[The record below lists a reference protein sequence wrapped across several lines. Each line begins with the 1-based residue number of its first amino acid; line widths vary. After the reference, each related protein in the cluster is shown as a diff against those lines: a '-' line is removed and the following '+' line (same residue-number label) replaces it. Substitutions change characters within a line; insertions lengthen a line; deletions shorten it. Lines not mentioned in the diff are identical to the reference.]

1 MRQVIRLQTWP
12 FLRLE
17 CCLFS
22 SFRLAAGTPKNL
34 KMGLVF
40 LKAPGKICSL
50 GRSWGRWPMGPII
63 GELGPKAHL
72 EGIDMRIFMICLM
85 LSTTLAWAQSKVAQV
100 KMLRGEAS
108 LKNGGK
114 LTQDQW
120 VSSGVVIVTAEKS
133 FVRLMFIDKSQMNI
147 GPNSEMKIEQFG
159 GGDAGVIDLVKGKIR
174 SQVSK
179 DYLQQKDKD
188 KSKMFIK
195 TPNAV
200 MGIRG
205 TDFMIST
212 NGINTSAVLFEG
224 EVVFEKLAPNDAR
237 GINTDRLE
245 AVVDRGVRIMPGEF
259 SVVEATRPNP
269 TVPSL
274 LNVQQV
280 ETLEKNQD
288 FSESAAT
295 DAGKVTKSTVPG
307 GLSGATVA
315 NAPTVLSKELEQTG
329 VNALADAP
337 AKVDA
342 ETAKG
347 FTREDTIKPTSGSFL
362 HVDSGVV
369 IAPPKDAVFDSNSG
383 TYVASSSSGAVDKS
397 GSFVAPPGMAITYK
411 GEVFSKVGN
420 EIVKL
425 DRLSSVAGQGAT
437 FGDVA
442 SVIGKTQPET
452 VAGSAPAAV
461 GANDGKGP
469 PSKGTVSTAVATTI
483 AQATSTDN
491 FKAPPPP
498 PGSPGPVPGFNPQ
511 DGKPRIEPPTLCP
524 TCAFVPGGADSTE
537 KTKVNIGTTVGP

>member
-1 MRQVIRLQTWP
+1 
-12 FLRLE
+12 
-17 CCLFS
+17 
-22 SFRLAAGTPKNL
+22 
-34 KMGLVF
+34 
-40 LKAPGKICSL
+40 
-50 GRSWGRWPMGPII
+50 
-63 GELGPKAHL
+63 
-72 EGIDMRIFMICLM
+72 MRIFIVL
-85 LSTTLAWAQSKVAQV
+85 LLLTSSLAWAQSKVAQV

-108 LKNGGK
+108 IKDGAK

-120 VSSGVVIVTAEKS
+120 VSSGVVIVTQEKS

-188 KSKMFIK
+188 KSKIFIK

-224 EVVFEKLAPNDAR
+224 EVVFEKFAPNGPR
-237 GINTDRLE
+237 GFNTDRLE
-245 AVVDRGVRIMPGEF
+245 AIVDRGVRIMPGEF
-259 SVVEATRPNP
+259 SVVEANRPNP

-288 FSESAAT
+288 FSESTASESAK
-295 DAGKVTKSTVPG
+295 ATKSTVPG
-307 GLSGATVA
+307 GLSGAAVA
-315 NAPTVLSKELEQTG
+315 NTSTVLNKELEQSG
-329 VNALADAP
+329 VKGDLVSVVKA
-337 AKVDA
+337 DA

-347 FTREDTIKPTSGSFL
+347 YSNENGVKPTSGSML

-383 TYVASSSSGAVDKS
+383 TFIAASGSGAIDKS
-397 GSFVAPPGMAITYK
+397 GAFVPPAGMAITDK
-411 GEVFSKVGN
+411 GEVFAKVGN

-425 DRLSSVAGQGAT
+425 DRLSPVAGQGAT

-442 SVIGKTQPET
+442 TVVTKALTET
-452 VAGSAPAAV
+452 TVGSAPAAV
-461 GANDGKGP
+461 GVTTTTTV
-469 PSKGTVSTAVATTI
+469 KGTVSTILSTTI
-483 AQATSTDN
+483 SEATSETN
-491 FKAPPPP
+491 YQTK
-498 PGSPGPVPGFNPQ
+498 VPTYDSSTTTIVQ
-511 DGKPRIEPPTLCP
+511 DPSKVLVEAPTLCA
-524 TCAFVPGGADSTE
+524 TCAVKPGGSDSTST
-537 KTKVNIGTTVGP
+537 TKVRVDTTVGDP

>member
-1 MRQVIRLQTWP
+1 
-12 FLRLE
+12 
-17 CCLFS
+17 
-22 SFRLAAGTPKNL
+22 
-34 KMGLVF
+34 
-40 LKAPGKICSL
+40 
-50 GRSWGRWPMGPII
+50 
-63 GELGPKAHL
+63 
-72 EGIDMRIFMICLM
+72 MRIFIICLM
-85 LSTTLAWAQSKVAQV
+85 LTTSVAWAQSKVAQV

-108 LKNGGK
+108 LKGGGK
-114 LTQDQW
+114 LVQDQW

-212 NGINTSAVLFEG
+212 NGVNTSAVLFEG
-224 EVVFEKLAPNDAR
+224 EVVFEKLAPSDAR

-259 SVVEATRPNP
+259 SVVEAARPNP

-295 DAGKVTKSTVPG
+295 DVSKATKSIVPG
-307 GLSGATVA
+307 GLSGATIS
-315 NAPTVLSKELEQTG
+315 NTSTVLNKELEQTG
-329 VNALADAP
+329 VSVVADAP
-337 AKVDA
+337 VKVDA
-342 ETAKG
+342 ESAKG
-347 FTREDTIKPTSGSFL
+347 FAREENVKPTSGSFL

-383 TYVASSSSGAVDKS
+383 TYIAPSSTGAVDKS
-397 GSFVAPPGMAITYK
+397 GSFVAPTGMAITDK
-411 GEVFSKVGN
+411 GEVFAKVGN

-425 DRLSSVAGQGAT
+425 DRLSPVAGQGAT

-442 SVIGKTQPET
+442 SAIGKTQPEP

-461 GANDGKGP
+461 GSTDGKAP
-469 PSKGTVSTAVATTI
+469 PSKGTVSSAVATTI

-498 PGSPGPVPGFNPQ
+498 PGSPGPVPVFNPQ
-511 DGKPRIEPPTLCP
+511 DGKAAIEAPTLCP
-524 TCAFVPGGADSTE
+524 ACAIRPGAPDSRDTSN
-537 KTKVNIGTTVGP
+537 VNLGTTVRD

>member
-1 MRQVIRLQTWP
+1 
-12 FLRLE
+12 
-17 CCLFS
+17 
-22 SFRLAAGTPKNL
+22 
-34 KMGLVF
+34 
-40 LKAPGKICSL
+40 
-50 GRSWGRWPMGPII
+50 
-63 GELGPKAHL
+63 
-72 EGIDMRIFMICLM
+72 MRIFMLCLM
-85 LSTTLAWAQSKVAQV
+85 LTTSLAWAQSKVAQV

-108 LKNGGK
+108 LKGGGK

-224 EVVFEKLAPNDAR
+224 EVVFEKLAPSDGR
-237 GINTDRLE
+237 GISTDRLE

-288 FSESAAT
+288 FSESAT
-295 DAGKVTKSTVPG
+295 SDAAKVTKSTVPA
-307 GLSGATVA
+307 GLSGTVVA
-315 NAPTVLSKELEQTG
+315 NTSSVLSKELEQSG
-329 VNALADAP
+329 VSAASNSEV
-337 AKVDA
+337 KVDA
-342 ETAKG
+342 EIAKG
-347 FTREDTIKPTSGSFL
+347 FAKGDTIKPTNGSFL

-369 IAPPKDAVFDSNSG
+369 IAPPKGAVFDANSG
-383 TYVASSSSGAVDKS
+383 TFISDSSAGTVDKS
-397 GSFVAPPGMAITYK
+397 GNFDPPNGIAITDK
-411 GEVFSKVGN
+411 GEVFAKAGN
-420 EIVKL
+420 QIVKL
-425 DRLSSVAGQGAT
+425 DRLSLVTGEGAT
-437 FGDVA
+437 LGDVG
-442 SVIGKTQPET
+442 SVVSRSQPDN
-452 VAGSAPAAV
+452 VAGSGPAAV
-461 GANDGKGP
+461 GATDSKANDDK
-469 PSKGTVSTAVATTI
+469 SNDDKSNDDSSTAARSGDDGS
-483 AQATSTDN
+483 TSPDGPGTSNGQPGSDLAN
-491 FKAPPPP
+491 TLGLASSQGGNNLPPP
-498 PGSPGPVPGFNPQ
+498 PGSPGPNQGFNLN
-511 DGKPRIEPPTLCP
+511 DGRPAVEPPTLCP
-524 TCAFVPGGADSTE
+524 TCAFTPGGQNSTG
-537 KTKVNIGTTVGP
+537 KTRVNIGTTVGN

>member
-1 MRQVIRLQTWP
+1 
-12 FLRLE
+12 
-17 CCLFS
+17 
-22 SFRLAAGTPKNL
+22 
-34 KMGLVF
+34 
-40 LKAPGKICSL
+40 
-50 GRSWGRWPMGPII
+50 
-63 GELGPKAHL
+63 
-72 EGIDMRIFMICLM
+72 MRIFMLCLM
-85 LSTTLAWAQSKVAQV
+85 LTTSLAWAQSKVAQV

-108 LKNGGK
+108 LKGGAK

-159 GGDAGVIDLVKGKIR
+159 GGDAGVIDLMKGKIR

-224 EVVFEKLAPNDAR
+224 EVVFEKLAPSDAR
-237 GINTDRLE
+237 GANTDRLE
-245 AVVDRGVRIMPGEF
+245 AVVDRGVCIMPGEF
-259 SVVEATRPNP
+259 SVVEPALPNP

-288 FSESAAT
+288 FNEAASS
-295 DAGKVTKSTVPG
+295 DAAKVTKSTVPA
-307 GLSGATVA
+307 GLSGAVVA
-315 NAPTVLSKELEQTG
+315 NTSSVLNKELEQTG
-329 VNALADAP
+329 VSGVADA
-337 AKVDA
+337 AVKVDS
-342 ETAKG
+342 ESAKG
-347 FTREDTIKPTSGSFL
+347 FERADTVKPTNGSFL

-383 TYVASSSSGAVDKS
+383 TFIADSSAGTVDKS
-397 GSFVAPPGMAITYK
+397 GNFDPPPGIAITDK
-411 GEVFSKVGN
+411 GEVFAKAGN

-425 DRLSSVAGQGAT
+425 DRLSLVSGQGAT
-437 FGDVA
+437 LGDVG
-442 SVIGKTQPET
+442 SVVSKAQQET
-452 VAGSAPAAV
+452 VAGNGPASV
-461 GANDGKGP
+461 GTTDTKGP
-469 PSKGTVSTAVATTI
+469 GGNKLPINSDVAKTIAIATTD
-483 AQATSTDN
+483 TTDGPRPN
-491 FKAPPPP
+491 LGGPEQGQGQGQGLLEGRARIENPTTCQNCAIL
-498 PGSPGPVPGFNPQ
+498 PGSP
-511 DGKPRIEPPTLCP
+511 
-524 TCAFVPGGADSTE
+524 DSSDTSR
-537 KTKVNIGTTVGP
+537 VNLGTTVGD

>member
-1 MRQVIRLQTWP
+1 
-12 FLRLE
+12 
-17 CCLFS
+17 
-22 SFRLAAGTPKNL
+22 
-34 KMGLVF
+34 
-40 LKAPGKICSL
+40 
-50 GRSWGRWPMGPII
+50 
-63 GELGPKAHL
+63 
-72 EGIDMRIFMICLM
+72 MRIFIVL
-85 LSTTLAWAQSKVAQV
+85 LLLTSSLAWAQSKVAQV

-108 LKNGGK
+108 IKDGAK

-120 VSSGVVIVTAEKS
+120 VSSGVVIVTQEKS

-188 KSKMFIK
+188 KSKIFIK

-224 EVVFEKLAPNDAR
+224 EVVFEKLAPNA
-237 GINTDRLE
+237 GSGFNTDRLE
-245 AVVDRGVRIMPGEF
+245 AIVDRGVRIMPGEF
-259 SVVEATRPNP
+259 SVVEAARPNP

-288 FSESAAT
+288 FSESTANESAK
-295 DAGKVTKSTVPG
+295 ATKSTVPG
-307 GLSGATVA
+307 GLSGAAVA
-315 NAPTVLSKELEQTG
+315 NTSTVLNKELEQTG
-329 VNALADAP
+329 VKGDLAVAVK
-337 AKVDA
+337 ADA

-347 FTREDTIKPTSGSFL
+347 YANEAGVKPTSGSML

-383 TYVASSSSGAVDKS
+383 TFIASSSSGAIDKS
-397 GSFVAPPGMAITYK
+397 GSFVAPAGMAITDK
-411 GEVFSKVGN
+411 GEVFAKVGN

-425 DRLSSVAGQGAT
+425 DRLSPVAGQGAT

-442 SVIGKTQPET
+442 SVVSKVQPDA

-461 GANDGKGP
+461 GTSTTTTAV
-469 PSKGTVSTAVATTI
+469 KGTVSTALATTI
-483 AQATSTDN
+483 SQATSEAN
-491 FKAPPPP
+491 FTAPPLPS
-498 PGSPGPVPGFNPQ
+498 GELAINTQESS
-511 DGKPRIEPPTLCP
+511 KPLVEAPTLCA
-524 TCAFVPGGADSTE
+524 TCAFKPGGSDSTDT
-537 KTKVNIGTTVGP
+537 TKVRVDTTVGDP